1 MVMHNGNLKS
11 HLKSILERH
20 EGKARA
26 ITGRELAA
34 IVGHRDDRSVRLAIR
49 ELISD
54 GLPIISVTEHP
65 GGYFIPTSLEEAKHC
80 TVSLRSRAIEIFLRR
95 RQLIRNTALYLK
107 PASQGKL
114 L

>member
-1 MVMHNGNLKS
+1 MHNGNLKS

-26 ITGRELAA
+26 ITAGQLSAMSGA
-34 IVGHRDDRSVRLAIR
+34 PDRSVRLAIR
-49 ELISD
+49 ELID
-54 GLPIISVTEHP
+54 EGMPIISSTEIP
-65 GGYFIPTSLEEAKHC
+65 SGYFIPTSLEEAKHC
-80 TVSLRSRAIEIFLRR
+80 TTSLRSRAIEIFLRR

-107 PASQGKL
+107 PASQEKL